1 MSLLITDAG
10 IAAATAA
17 GDLSVSYKIAYI
29 SVGAEGYIPTA
40 SQTELKNEVA
50 RVEITKGFDN
60 GNGQLHGE
68 AVFDDDNEFVGKE
81 LGYHLT
87 DGTLFAVDSR
97 GGEIISVKRSNTI
110 VTEAFDLNL
119 ANSSIDNITVAI
131 TGVTAAT
138 DEDIDN
144 KAQTKRMVLLPQL
157 WRALD
162 PILARANEALNV
174 AHSKWTYVQA
184 SLTTYGATKLSSAIN
199 STSEV
204 LSATPKAVKLVAD
217 IANSKITKAQ
227 ADLWYWKRGE
237 TVTNSTRLNNK
248 TNSTAATASTIA
260 ERDNGGDLFARL
272 FRSNYQDESA
282 ISGGLAFRKSTSD
295 NYIRFCNNVAAIRSW
310 LSVFSKAEGDGRYVS
325 KSQVSSSVTSTS
337 TTNVANSKGL
347 KDVMDRANA
356 AYNKADTSGNKVYTG
371 TNANNTDFPVGT
383 PICAGVG
390 TSEPVR
396 NAQTKAYLSTGATSF
411 FGTDFWGGAKGA
423 YLSGTWSVKGITHN
437 AGSINHR
444 LFQRVL

>member
-17 GDLSVSYKIAYI
+17 GDLGVSYKIAYI
-29 SVGAEGYIPTA
+29 SVGTEGYIPTVG
-40 SQTELKNEVA
+40 QTELKNEVA

-68 AVFDDDNEFVGKE
+68 GVFDGDNEFVGKE

-97 GGEIISVKRSNTI
+97 AGEIISVKRSNTI

-157 WRALD
+157 WRALQ
-162 PILARANEALNV
+162 PIRDRANEALNV

-199 STSEV
+199 STSES

-217 IANSKITKAQ
+217 IANSKMTQ
-227 ADLWYWKRGE
+227 
-237 TVTNSTRLNNK
+237 
-248 TNSTAATASTIA
+248 ATADS
-260 ERDNGGDLFARL
+260 
-272 FRSNYQDESA
+272 
-282 ISGGLAFRKSTSD
+282 
-295 NYIRFCNNVAAIRSW
+295 
-310 LSVFSKAEGDGRYVS
+310 RYVS
-325 KSQVSSSVTSTS
+325 KSQVSSSTTSTS
-337 TTNVANSKGL
+337 TTNVANSKAVS
-347 KDVMDRANA
+347 DVKKRADE
-356 AYNKADTSGNKVYTG
+356 AYNKATSASGSNAVYAGNSKTNVEFPLG
-371 TNANNTDFPVGT
+371 TNVVYCPGNTLATKDFNKHVEVFHSTYSAHSNYVAKGY
-383 PICAGVG
+383 
-390 TSEPVR
+390 
-396 NAQTKAYLSTGATSF
+396 AYQ
-411 FGTDFWGGAKGA
+411 GAKLNGVWGTRTR
-423 YLSGTWSVKGITHN
+423 SG
-437 AGSINHR
+437 
-444 LFQRVL
+444 VLNNSAAWLVERIL